1 MLKDKSKKVENKGFR
16 ENFDYKYEATRPPSQ
31 SQLKPALRYYSIT
44 FFEIAAQDNYVAA
57 EKMRNTYLGLS
68 MNHEKLLAVFG
79 NTTRITRNKWTSSKA
94 CVHHRFRAVP
104 QNRKEPLQQHSVVV
118 HDTAVEDYLHSHQ

>member
-1 MLKDKSKKVENKGFR
+1 M
-16 ENFDYKYEATRPPSQ
+16 
-31 SQLKPALRYYSIT
+31 KPALRYYSIT

-94 CVHHRFRAVP
+94 CVHHRFRADP

-118 HDTAVEDYLHSHQ
+118 HDTAAEDYLHSRQ